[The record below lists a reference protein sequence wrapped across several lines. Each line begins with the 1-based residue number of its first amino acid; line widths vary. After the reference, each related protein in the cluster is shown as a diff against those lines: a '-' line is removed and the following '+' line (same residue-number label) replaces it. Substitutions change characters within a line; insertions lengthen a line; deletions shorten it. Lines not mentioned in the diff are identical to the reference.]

1 MSKKTIWRMVGM
13 GAVVIALLFGV
24 SAIINRN
31 EVTKEPVQIATQTQ
45 TITVTIEGLYSDKN
59 VQISSSETA
68 LEILQRLDTQ
78 DEEVQ
83 LLTRE
88 YSGLGVL
95 VESIGGN
102 SNGMNDEYWQYKVNG
117 VMPQIGADK
126 LEIKNGDAIEWYFAR
141 SEF

>member
-1 MSKKTIWRMVGM
+1 MVGM
-13 GAVVIALLFGV
+13 GAVVITLLFGV